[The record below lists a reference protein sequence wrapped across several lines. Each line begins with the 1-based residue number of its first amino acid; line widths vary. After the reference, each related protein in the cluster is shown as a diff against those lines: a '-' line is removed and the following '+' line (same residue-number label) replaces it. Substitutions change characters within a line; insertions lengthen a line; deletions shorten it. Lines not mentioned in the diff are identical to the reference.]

1 MLNISRIEA
10 GIFEIDRE
18 TIDVQCLVER
28 AVQTIEPQARS
39 KGLSLHAEVAPVAA
53 VVEGDADMLQQV
65 VLNLLSNAVKY
76 TPDGG
81 RITVTVDA
89 DTLAR
94 SVHVAVADTGLGIAP
109 RDAEQVFEKFYRVE
123 NYKRV
128 AKGTGLGLNLC
139 RHIIERIHRGQIGLE
154 STLGM
159 GSRFW
164 FTIPM
169 SNEPAR
175 VAA

>member
-1 MLNISRIEA
+1 
-10 GIFEIDRE
+10 
-18 TIDVQCLVER
+18 
-28 AVQTIEPQARS
+28 VQTIEPQARA
-39 KGLSLHAEVAPVAA
+39 KNLDIHTEVAPVGTA
-53 VVEGDADMLQQV
+53 VQGDADMLQQV
-65 VLNLLSNAVKY
+65 IINLLSNATKY

-81 RITVTVDA
+81 RITVEVDA
-89 DTLAR
+89 DTLTR
-94 SVHVAVADTGLGIAP
+94 SVHVAVSDTGLGIAS
-109 RDAEQVFEKFYRVE
+109 RDAEHVFEKFFRVE

-139 RHIIERIHRGQIGLE
+139 RHIIETVHRGQIGLD

-164 FTIPM
+164 FSVPM
-169 SNEPAR
+169 GQITAR

>member
-1 MLNISRIEA
+1 V
-10 GIFEIDRE
+10 G
-18 TIDVQCLVER
+18 VQ
-28 AVQTIEPQARS
+28 
-39 KGLSLHAEVAPVAA
+39 
-53 VVEGDADMLQQV
+53 
-65 VLNLLSNAVKY
+65 
-76 TPDGG
+76 
-81 RITVTVDA
+81 
-89 DTLAR
+89 
-94 SVHVAVADTGLGIAP
+94 DTGLGIGP
-109 RDAEQVFEKFYRVE
+109 DDLERVFEKFYRVE

-139 RHIIERIHRGQIGLE
+139 RHIVETVHGGQIGLD

-169 SNEPAR
+169 GRVEATR